1 MCSAVT
7 AFISAQLS
15 SAGQLFSALSFT
27 DSYDW
32 EGHWIDFTHGGGKKK
47 EVNKQSFLSCHFSD
61 GNQAADHVVKK
72 PMSCHLQL
80 CHSII

>member
-1 MCSAVT
+1 MWRMTLCKNIVCSAVT

-32 EGHWIDFTHGGGKKK
+32 EGHWIDFTLGGQ
-47 EVNKQSFLSCHFSD
+47 EERSKQTKLPVLSFLRW
-61 GNQAADHVVKK
+61 
-72 PMSCHLQL
+72 
-80 CHSII
+80 